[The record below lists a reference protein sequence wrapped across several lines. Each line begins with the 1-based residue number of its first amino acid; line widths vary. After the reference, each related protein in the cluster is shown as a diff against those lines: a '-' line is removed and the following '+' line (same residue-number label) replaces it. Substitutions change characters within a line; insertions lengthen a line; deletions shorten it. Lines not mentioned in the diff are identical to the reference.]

1 MGNNPV
7 KEVEREK
14 LDKLEIHI
22 KIGKNNFET
31 MYSYKNIL
39 EPYTGNLEWSYASME
54 LSAVYK
60 SIEHSKTIPYDF
72 EEIVCYIPSHLYDF
86 ISLNNVN
93 FEKKVTFLILC

>member
-1 MGNNPV
+1 MGNYAV

-22 KIGKNNFET
+22 KIGRNNFET

-39 EPYTGNLEWSYASME
+39 EPYTGNLEWSYASLE
-54 LSAVYK
+54 LSAVHK

-72 EEIVCYIPSHLYDF
+72 NEIVVYIPSPLYSF
-86 ISLNNVN
+86 ISSNYIN
-93 FEKKVTFLILC
+93 FEKKVTFISQE